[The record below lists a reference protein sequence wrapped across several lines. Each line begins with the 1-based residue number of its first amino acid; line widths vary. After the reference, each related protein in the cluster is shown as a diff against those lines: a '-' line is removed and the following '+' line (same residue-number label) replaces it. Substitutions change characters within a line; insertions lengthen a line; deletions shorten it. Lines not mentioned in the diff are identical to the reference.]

1 MPVRTA
7 QRGEDSWHKNEDFK
21 SECQDRT
28 HEKTGDYG
36 MLTVLP

>member
-21 SECQDRT
+21 SEVPGAHPREDPAII
-28 HEKTGDYG
+28 
-36 MLTVLP
+36 LVLP